1 MKITD
6 YPTFNKEW
14 DKKEIKKKTEKMLE
28 EIGELQYKMYAQ
40 GKFSILIVL
49 QGTDASG
56 KDGITKGLLKY
67 CNPIGVEVHSF
78 KKPTELE
85 YAHDFLWR
93 IHNVCP
99 AKGVMQVFIRSHYED
114 ILVPTV
120 GKYIPAD
127 IIEKR
132 YETIN
137 TFEKMLEANGTN
149 VLKFFLNVSKEVQE
163 ERLLER
169 IELKEKHWKHKDG
182 DWDTREQFE
191 EYLKVYQQL
200 LTRCNEVPWHVAP
213 SDKNWQK
220 LYAVATVVLKA
231 LKGLDLQ
238 WPELVTERVWE
249 ESKTAPEVETIPE
262 ATTKQK
268 AKVMPEAK
276 TKQKAKS
283 KPEVKK
289 KPEARTK
296 RSRSGGTKK

>member
-40 GKFSILIVL
+40 GKFSVLIVL

-67 CNPIGVEVHSF
+67 CNPIGIEVHSF

-114 ILVPTV
+114 ILVPAV
-120 GKYIPAD
+120 GKYIPAE

-132 YETIN
+132 YATIN
-137 TFEKMLEANGTN
+137 TFEKMLEDNGTR
-149 VLKFFLNVSKEVQE
+149 VLKFFLNVSKEAQTA
-163 ERLLER
+163 RLMER

-182 DWDTREQFE
+182 DWATREQFD
-191 EYLKVYQQL
+191 EYLKVYQQVI
-200 LTRCNEVPWHVAP
+200 TRCNEIPWHVAP

-238 WPELVTERVWE
+238 WPELVTERVWQ
-249 ESKTAPEVETIPE
+249 ESKTTPEVKSMPE
-262 ATTKQK
+262 ENSTPELKSK
-268 AKVMPEAK
+268 PEAK
-276 TKQKAKS
+276 VKLKAKS
-283 KPEVKK
+283 KPEAKK
-289 KPEARTK
+289 KHPAKTK
-296 RSRSGGTKK
+296 KSRPGGTKK

>member
-289 KPEARTK
+289 KPEVRTK

>member
-6 YPTFNKEW
+6 YPTFNEKW
-14 DKKEIKKKTEKMLE
+14 DKKEIKKKTNKMLE
-28 EIGELQYKMYAQ
+28 EIGELQHKMYAQ
-40 GKFSILIVL
+40 GKFSMLIVL

-120 GKYIPAD
+120 GKYISPE

-137 TFEKMLEANGTN
+137 TFEKMLEVNGTR
-149 VLKFFLNVSKEVQE
+149 VLKFFLNVSKEVQK
-163 ERLLER
+163 ERLMER
-169 IELKEKHWKHKDG
+169 IELEEKHWKHKDG
-182 DWDTREQFE
+182 DWETREHFD
-191 EYLKVYQQL
+191 EYLQVYQQL
-200 LTRCNEVPWHVAP
+200 LTRCNEVPWNVAP

-220 LYAVATVVLKA
+220 LYAVASVVLKA
-231 LKGLDLQ
+231 LKELDLQ
-238 WPELVTERVWE
+238 WPELVTERVWQ
-249 ESKTAPEVETIPE
+249 ESETKTGVKSKAEV
-262 ATTKQK
+262 KSK
-268 AKVMPEAK
+268 PEAK
-276 TKQKAKS
+276 TKPEVKSKPPKVKPKVKS
-283 KPEVKK
+283 KPEVTKGKK
-289 KPEARTK
+289 K
-296 RSRSGGTKK
+296 S